1 MQQGIN
7 TFLLVSQVI
16 ILCDH
21 QQFKVAVDGRH
32 LLDYKHRVK
41 DLRSITQVEV
51 EGDVT
56 LHGVQII

>member
-1 MQQGIN
+1 MQRVIS
-7 TFLLVSQVI
+7 TCALVPQVI
-16 ILCDH
+16 ILCDP

-41 DLRSITQVEV
+41 ELQSITQVEV

-56 LHGVQII
+56 LHDVQIV